1 MVSNAPTD
9 STSASGARDG
19 WLYGRGTDLLLGAG
33 VGYLVSIPMLAVAS
47 DLWEVAG
54 WSIAASALLSLFIS
68 GPHYGATIL
77 RVYERRDDR
86 RKYALFAV
94 WATLALCALF
104 VVGLHDALV
113 GSILITLYAT
123 WSPWHFSGQ
132 NYGIALMFL
141 RRRGVDIDPRAKRL
155 LHASFLLSFGLWI
168 VAMHGARYAVTIPT
182 LSGGDTTTYRFLPVG
197 IPEGAVG
204 VAIPLLALAYLVCL
218 TGAVMRLH
226 RGAGLRAL
234 APALCLLTVQGLWY
248 VLPAL
253 AMRATG
259 AQLNGLAFA
268 VIWISA
274 AHAAQYLW
282 VTSYYAKREDP
293 SHRLA
298 PYLGRA
304 LLAGSTVTILPGLI
318 FAPGWLGTIPWDM
331 GLAILLVS
339 VVNLHHFVLDGAIW
353 KLRDGRVARMLL
365 RSPTSEPA
373 ASFATLPRH
382 RVFRTAMALLGAASL
397 VIAGTD
403 LWQREFVI
411 NRVDDDVQRILRAS
425 QRLGWVGRQ
434 NPALHVHVA
443 RVLASR
449 DELDAAAAEF
459 QRSLDLHPT
468 PAAWVGLGRVHA
480 SRGEWSEAGDS
491 FAAALAES
499 PENLPALV
507 NAGRAWIELGRP
519 DLAKR
524 ALDRA
529 RVQAPQSAEIR
540 ELYRRATAAEADP
553 ARGDGEPDP
562 ADAAESAHPSP
573 GRASGP
579 TS

>member
-1 MVSNAPTD
+1 
-9 STSASGARDG
+9 
-19 WLYGRGTDLLLGAG
+19 
-33 VGYLVSIPMLAVAS
+33 
-47 DLWEVAG
+47 
-54 WSIAASALLSLFIS
+54 
-68 GPHYGATIL
+68 
-77 RVYERRDDR
+77 
-86 RKYALFAV
+86 
-94 WATLALCALF
+94 
-104 VVGLHDALV
+104 
-113 GSILITLYAT
+113 
-123 WSPWHFSGQ
+123 
-132 NYGIALMFL
+132 MFL
-141 RRRGVDIDPRAKRL
+141 RRRGVDVDSRAKRL

-168 VAMHGARYAVTIPT
+168 VAMHGQRYAVTVPT
-182 LSGGDTTTYRFLPVG
+182 MPGADAPMYRFLPLG
-197 IPEGAVG
+197 IPDGVVE
-204 VAIPLLALAYLVCL
+204 VAIPLLALAYALCL
-218 TGAVMRLH
+218 SAAVARLH

-234 APALCLLTVQGLWY
+234 GPSLCLLTVQGLWY

-318 FAPGWLGTIPWDM
+318 FAPGLLGTIPWDM

-353 KLRDGRVARMLL
+353 KLRDGRVARFLL
-365 RSPTSEPA
+365 RNPTSESGAIP
-373 ASFATLPRH
+373 TPIPRH
-382 RVFRTAMALLGAASL
+382 SVFRAAMALLGVVSL
-397 VIAGTD
+397 TIAGTD

-411 NRVDDDVQRILRAS
+411 NRADDDLQRILRAS

-449 DELDAAAAEF
+449 DEMDAAAAEF

-480 SRGEWSEAGDS
+480 SRGEWSEASDA
-491 FAAALAES
+491 FAAALAEN
-499 PENLPALV
+499 PEHLPALV
-507 NAGRAWIELGRP
+507 NAGRAWIVLGRP

-529 RVQAPQSAEIR
+529 RVQAPQSAEIQ
-540 ELYRRATAAEADP
+540 ELYRRATAAETDRSRGGGERRPVDP
-553 ARGDGEPDP
+553 A
-562 ADAAESAHPSP
+562 ASARPGPSH
-573 GRASGP
+573 GMDRAS
-579 TS
+579 

>member
-1 MVSNAPTD
+1 MVSHAQAGPTAAGG
-9 STSASGARDG
+9 ASDG

-33 VGYLVSIPMLAVAS
+33 VGYVVSIPLLALAS
-47 DLWEVAG
+47 DLWDVAG
-54 WSIAASALLSLFIS
+54 WSIAAAALLSLFIS

-77 RVYERRDDR
+77 RVYEQRDDR

-104 VVGLHDALV
+104 FFGLHNALV
-113 GSILITLYAT
+113 GSLLITLYAT

-141 RRRGVDIDPRAKRL
+141 RRRGVDVDSRAKRL

-168 VAMHGARYAVTIPT
+168 VAMHGQRYAVTVPT
-182 LSGGDTTTYRFLPVG
+182 MPGADAPMYRFLPLG
-197 IPEGAVG
+197 IPDGVVE
-204 VAIPLLALAYLVCL
+204 VAIPLLALAYALCL
-218 TGAVMRLH
+218 AAAVARLH
-226 RGAGLRAL
+226 RSAGLRAL
-234 APALCLLTVQGLWY
+234 GPSLCLLTVQGLWY

-318 FAPGWLGTIPWDM
+318 FAPGLLGTIPWDM

-353 KLRDGRVARMLL
+353 KLRDGRVARFLL
-365 RSPTSEPA
+365 RNPTSESGAIP
-373 ASFATLPRH
+373 TPIPRH
-382 RVFRTAMALLGAASL
+382 SVFRAAMALLGVVSL
-397 VIAGTD
+397 TIAGTD

-411 NRVDDDVQRILRAS
+411 NRADDDLQRILRAS

-449 DELDAAAAEF
+449 DEMDAAAAEF

-480 SRGEWSEAGDS
+480 GRGEWSEASDA
-491 FAAALAES
+491 FAAALAEN
-499 PENLPALV
+499 PEHLPALV
-507 NAGRAWIELGRP
+507 NAGRAWIVLGRP

-529 RVQAPQSAEIR
+529 RVQAPQSAEIQ
-540 ELYRRATAAEADP
+540 ELYRRATAAETDPSREGGERRPVDP
-553 ARGDGEPDP
+553 A
-562 ADAAESAHPSP
+562 ASAHPDPSH
-573 GRASGP
+573 GMDRAS
-579 TS
+579 